1 MMERSAKHHNNS
13 GKQQQQQQ
21 AAPTSACLRVENS
34 GHVVAGRHALRGTRH
49 RRVVACNAQLDE
61 VMTQRSSNIPA
72 TSTQRASPTTLYSR
86 QQHPCRINTAG
97 ITYNSLQQQ
106 QHPCHIATL
115 EPGGA
120 VDQDVHCGD
129 DAPSRLLT
137 AGPPEAGGSLR
148 LAPRSERGAL

>member
-61 VMTQRSSNIPA
+61 QQQHPCRINTAGITYNSLQ
-72 TSTQRASPTTLYSR
+72 Q

-120 VDQDVHCGD
+120 GDQDVHCGD